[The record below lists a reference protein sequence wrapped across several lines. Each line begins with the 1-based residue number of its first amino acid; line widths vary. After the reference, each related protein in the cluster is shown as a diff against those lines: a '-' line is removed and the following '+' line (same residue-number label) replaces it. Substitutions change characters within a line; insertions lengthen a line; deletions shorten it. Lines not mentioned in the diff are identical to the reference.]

1 MRIAKL
7 KKTNDMK
14 GTEQFKQVIKDYL
27 DRRAAEDAMFAERYA
42 NPKKSID
49 KCVSYII
56 GTVKASGRCG
66 FADDEIYGMAVH
78 YYDEADIKVKQV
90 DCGYDVVVNQS
101 IPLTDEEKK
110 EAHERALR
118 RYEEDELN
126 RIKAERNTADAKKRS
141 EKKAGIDKHK
151 QVKPS
156 VSKKNAKP
164 ANTADATPSGL
175 LKQLELF

>member
-1 MRIAKL
+1 
-7 KKTNDMK
+7 MK
-14 GTEQFKQVIKDYL
+14 GTDQFKKVIKDYL
-27 DRRAAEDAMFAERYA
+27 DRRAEEDALFAERYA

-56 GTVKASGRCG
+56 GAVKASGRCG

-90 DCGYDVVVNQS
+90 DGGYDVVVNQS

-110 EAHERALR
+110 EAHERAMR

-126 RIKAERNTADAKKRS
+126 RIKAERKAAAAKNRN
-141 EKKAGIDKHK
+141 EKQAGTDRPKEK
-151 QVKPS
+151 TKES
-156 VSKKNAKP
+156 SS
-164 ANTADATPSGL
+164 ATPSGL